1 MASSEYCGVSL
12 GVIIFLII
20 LVGILCCLYYRLRR
34 KEGERYIKTV
44 RYTPVSQRES
54 EDERSHFKKRP
65 LSHGLAYDAPPRYT
79 PSALATQATVPVS
92 PHMDISAGHLL
103 LTYIEDNL
111 KNRNKLKQEWENLQ
125 SYIPEGCTT
134 KVATHSDNTAKN
146 RYPDALPYDQN
157 RVKLVAEN
165 NVLKSDYINAS
176 FIVDVDPHH
185 PRYIATQ
192 GPLSNTIDHFW

>member
-1 MASSEYCGVSL
+1 MIKSHYGVPVIRVVALIERTIFQFSPFRGNRNTNKVYRASMDDGTSTSTEAELEMDNNSSTPVHTHHKSTVYYVMASSEYCGVSL

-111 KNRNKLKQEWENLQ
+111 KNRNKLKQEWEV
-125 SYIPEGCTT
+125 CT
-134 KVATHSDNTAKN
+134 N
-146 RYPDALPYDQN
+146 
-157 RVKLVAEN
+157 
-165 NVLKSDYINAS
+165 
-176 FIVDVDPHH
+176 
-185 PRYIATQ
+185 
-192 GPLSNTIDHFW
+192 